1 MLSETIHW
9 MQIVGTVAD
18 GLLLW
23 RVLALKLH
31 KVYAFIALYCV
42 LELFFDVAAWW
53 LGWQSD
59 ESARVYFY
67 SRFLYAA
74 LFPAMAWDVFEEIK
88 AQATKLR
95 RLPAARLVSG
105 LFVTGV
111 FACVMFATFEDK
123 DFNGSS
129 GLVDLAGVFLWA
141 GSCSASLV
149 FVWTMYRN
157 TRAQKLELPNNTFV
171 WLIFFMLTLVASILE
186 CGVLL
191 FGFKLSTL
199 QQHIL
204 TMIFLS
210 YGLALTAWCILRL
223 KAAPS
228 PGTATPE
235 NVSF

>member
-1 MLSETIHW
+1 MLNQTIHW

-31 KVYAFIALYCV
+31 RVYTFIALYCV

-53 LGWQSD
+53 LGWQSE

-88 AQATKLR
+88 PQAAKLR
-95 RLPAARLVSG
+95 RLPAARLISG

-111 FACVMFATFEDK
+111 FACLMFATLEEK
-123 DFNGSS
+123 EFNGTS
-129 GLVDLAGVFLWA
+129 GLIDLVGLFLWA

-149 FVWTMYRN
+149 FVWTLYRS
-157 TRAQKLELPNNTFV
+157 TRTQKLELPNNTSV
-171 WLIFFMLTLVASILE
+171 WLVFFILTLVASILE
-186 CGVLL
+186 CIVIL
-191 FGFKLSTL
+191 FGFKLSSP
-199 QQHIL
+199 QQHL
-204 TMIFLS
+204 VTLVFLS
-210 YGLALTAWCILRL
+210 FDLALTAWCILRL
-223 KAAPS
+223 KTVPS
-228 PGTATPE
+228 PGTAAPE
-235 NVSF
+235 NVSW

>member
-1 MLSETIHW
+1 MLNETIHW

-31 KVYAFIALYCV
+31 RVYAFIALYCV
-42 LELFFDVAAWW
+42 LELFFDVAGWW

-67 SRFLYAA
+67 SRFLYAV

-88 AQATKLR
+88 SQIAKLR
-95 RLPAARLVSG
+95 RLPAARLISG

-111 FACVMFATFEDK
+111 FACLMFATLEDK
-123 DFNGSS
+123 DLNGRS
-129 GLVDLAGVFLWA
+129 GLVDLVGVFLWA

-149 FVWTMYRN
+149 FVWTLYRAA
-157 TRAQKLELPNNTFV
+157 RAQKLELPNNTSV
-171 WLIFFMLTLVASILE
+171 WLIFFMLTLVGAILE

-191 FGFKLSTL
+191 FGFKLNTQ
-199 QQHIL
+199 QQHIVTL
-204 TMIFLS
+204 VFLS
-210 YGLALTAWCILRL
+210 FDLALTAWCILRL
-223 KAAPS
+223 KAVPS
-228 PGTATPE
+228 HGTATPE
-235 NVSF
+235 NVSL